1 MRSPLGHNYSLDQDA
16 LRRSLVHLGDGSHFR
31 RLHASLKSGDPLTV
45 GVIGASVAQN
55 GGCVNQPGQRCMFFN
70 GAVPVKLE
78 WAEKPQPHKGFAIR
92 LVELLKAAW
101 PRSRPTLVNAAQDA
115 TPAQNMLPCLFTHLP
130 RNVGL
135 VIVEF
140 GSLALHLR
148 LPAAEAIARKLLTLQ
163 PPPAVVFLT
172 IRGLCKRT
180 KTKTPE
186 TIRYTL
192 GSHWEVTDRAVR
204 TRTDLPKAEPVFAS
218 CSVTHPNPSP
228 NPSPNQLYTRN
239 ESTAWSRA
247 EAEFDRVCVHYGLSC
262 VSLYEVRL
270 SLITSIA

>member
-1 MRSPLGHNYSLDQDA
+1 MGCPQLHPSKFGQEGASPVLRRRACVRHSSMRSPLGHNYSLDQDA

-130 RNVGL
+130 RDVGL

-186 TIRYTL
+186 TVRYTL

-204 TRTDLPKAEPVFAS
+204 TRGP
-218 CSVTHPNPSP
+218 H
-228 NPSPNQLYTRN
+228 
-239 ESTAWSRA
+239 
-247 EAEFDRVCVHYGLSC
+247 
-262 VSLYEVRL
+262 
-270 SLITSIA
+270 